1 MDTIFIK
8 SKITGT
14 SDPHRLLLKLT
25 DKTSLNEVINML
37 LYQISTFTI
46 FRKI

>member
-1 MDTIFIK
+1 MK
-8 SKITGT
+8 SRNTGT

-25 DKTSLNEVINML
+25 YKTSFNEVINML
-37 LYQISTFTI
+37 LHQTSAFTI